1 MSDATTA
8 ARQRVDKALAAIE
21 RKMLEL
27 KARPADAPRVADDDL
42 FASVPSGASDAV
54 RVAEL
59 ERAGREAAEALADAS
74 RVIARLIAQ
83 SEAGSHPQD
92 AGA

>member
-8 ARQRVDKALAAIE
+8 ARQRVDKALAAVE

-27 KARPADAPRVADDDL
+27 KARPADAPRLADDDL
-42 FASVPSGASDAV
+42 FASVPSGAGDTV

-59 ERAGREAAEALADAS
+59 ERAAREAAGALAEAS
-74 RVIARLIAQ
+74 RVIDGLISDADRPVQ
-83 SEAGSHPQD
+83 ETEA
-92 AGA
+92 

>member
-8 ARQRVDKALAAIE
+8 ARQRVDKALATVE

-27 KARPADAPRVADDDL
+27 KARPAGAPRVSDDDL
-42 FASVPSGASDAV
+42 FASVPESGRDAV
-54 RVAEL
+54 RLAEP

-74 RVIARLIAQ
+74 RIIAGLIAD
-83 SEAGSHPQD
+83 SEAPQ
-92 AGA
+92 AEEEGA